1 MEPVKAIGKTANS
14 SSCIHFMP
22 SFYLTQENMW
32 HSIEVKVGFG
42 IWVVETCVN
51 IKGKLSENDI
61 GAEASTSYSMYIY
74 I

>member
-1 MEPVKAIGKTANS
+1 
-14 SSCIHFMP
+14 
-22 SFYLTQENMW
+22 MW

-51 IKGKLSENDI
+51 IKGTLSENDI

-74 I
+74 IYNYMSLRFGVKDEEQ

>member
-1 MEPVKAIGKTANS
+1 
-14 SSCIHFMP
+14 
-22 SFYLTQENMW
+22 MW